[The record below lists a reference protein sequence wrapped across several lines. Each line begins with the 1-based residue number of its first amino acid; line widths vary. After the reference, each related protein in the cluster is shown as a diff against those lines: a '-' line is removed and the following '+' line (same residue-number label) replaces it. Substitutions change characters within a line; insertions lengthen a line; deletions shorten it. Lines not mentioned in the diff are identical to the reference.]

1 MCQEQRGIP
10 GTVLLF
16 VNILLR
22 FAFFCIFVFFS
33 PILKSIS
40 YRKDFQLKRLKETEM
55 KKTSNCCLAL
65 ILLLSLSLSQPV
77 YASILSPGLEIIAS
91 DKAMI
96 KTGTS
101 SAGVKFTLSDFENA
115 SSLQKVKTV
124 TLRSLPSPESGV
136 LYLDDVPVAVN
147 QSISGENID
156 CLKFVPAENA
166 IGTSFHFS
174 VNSGLTQEC
183 TIRIDDAVNFAPTVL
198 IADKDV
204 AAWTQKDI
212 TCFGTLAALD
222 PEGDT
227 LLYEVVEYPKKGL
240 LILTDSSHGDFR
252 YTPYVGCSGTDSFT
266 YRVRDS
272 FGNYSDAA
280 EASVYIS
287 RQNGSLVFSD
297 MDEHWAHSAAIEMA
311 SDGIMQYET
320 QDGTPVF
327 SPDSNVS
334 REEFLVMVM
343 HLLGVDD
350 PGECKATSFA
360 DDADIQTKNKAY
372 VQAACNAGIIRGRS
386 VDGVIRFCPKEPIT
400 RAEAAVMLNNILGA
414 DVPVNASSFSD
425 SESIPAWA
433 KNALYAL
440 NGVGILRGT
449 GSGSMAPFSTLTKA
463 QTAQILFN
471 LKQYLG

>member
-1 MCQEQRGIP
+1 
-10 GTVLLF
+10 
-16 VNILLR
+16 
-22 FAFFCIFVFFS
+22 
-33 PILKSIS
+33 
-40 YRKDFQLKRLKETEM
+40 M
-55 KKTSNCCLAL
+55 KNTSKCCLVLA
-65 ILLLSLSLSQPV
+65 LLLSLPLSQSV
-77 YASILSPGLEIIAS
+77 YASILTPGLEIIAS
-91 DKAMI
+91 EATMI

-136 LYLDDVPVAVN
+136 LYLGDVPVAVN

-156 CLKFVPAENA
+156 CLNFVPAGN
-166 IGTSFHFS
+166 TNVSSFHFS
-174 VNSGLTQEC
+174 VNSGHTQEC
-183 TIRIDDAVNFAPTVL
+183 TIRIEDTVNFAPTVL
-198 IADKDV
+198 QADKDV

-222 PEGDT
+222 PEGDA
-227 LLYEVVEYPKKGL
+227 LLYEVIEYPKKGL
-240 LILTDSSHGDFR
+240 LIVTDASHGDFR

-287 RQNGSLVFSD
+287 RQNGSLVFAD

-311 SDGIMQYET
+311 SDDIMMYET
-320 QDGTPVF
+320 VDGMPVF
-327 SPDSNVS
+327 SPDSTVT

-350 PGECKATSFA
+350 PGECQATSFA
-360 DDADIQTKNKAY
+360 DDADIQAKNKAY

-386 VDGVIRFCPKEPIT
+386 VEGEIRFCPMEPIT

-414 DVPVNASSFSD
+414 DVPVNASPFSD
-425 SESIPAWA
+425 NESIPVWA

-449 GSGSMAPFSTLTKA
+449 GSGSMAPFATLTKA
-463 QTAQILFN
+463 QTAQILLN